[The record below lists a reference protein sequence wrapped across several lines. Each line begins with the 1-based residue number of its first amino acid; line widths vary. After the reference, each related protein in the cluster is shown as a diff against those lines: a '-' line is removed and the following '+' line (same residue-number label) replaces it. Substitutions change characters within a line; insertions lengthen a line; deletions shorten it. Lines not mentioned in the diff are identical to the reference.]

1 MISKIIILIVMTIV
15 FLNICIVL
23 RRLRNKSINYI
34 KWLKVMPNEYFDDS
48 LKNMIR
54 DIKYYCN
61 IELLLYIIYINI
73 LYLLIFRYFI

>member
-1 MISKIIILIVMTIV
+1 MISNIVILIVITII

-61 IELLLYIIYINI
+61 MELFLYIIYINA
-73 LYLLIFRYFI
+73 LYLLIFRHYI

>member
-1 MISKIIILIVMTIV
+1 MTIV

>member
-1 MISKIIILIVMTIV
+1 MISKIIILIVITII

-34 KWLKVMPNEYFDDS
+34 KWLKVMPNEYYNDS

-61 IELLLYIIYINI
+61 MKLFLYIIYTNI
-73 LYLLIFRYFI
+73 LYLLIFRHYI

>member
-1 MISKIIILIVMTIV
+1 MISKIIILIVITII

-34 KWLKVMPNEYFDDS
+34 KWLKVMPNEYYNDS

-61 IELLLYIIYINI
+61 MELFLYIIYTNI
-73 LYLLIFRYFI
+73 LYLLILRHFI

>member
-1 MISKIIILIVMTIV
+1 MISKIIILIVITII
-15 FLNICIVL
+15 FINICIVL

-61 IELLLYIIYINI
+61 MELFLYIIYTNI
-73 LYLLIFRYFI
+73 LYLLILRHFI

>member
-1 MISKIIILIVMTIV
+1 MISKIIILIVITII

-61 IELLLYIIYINI
+61 MELFLYIIYTNI
-73 LYLLIFRYFI
+73 LYLLILRHFI

>member
-1 MISKIIILIVMTIV
+1 MISKIVILIVITII

-34 KWLKVMPNEYFDDS
+34 KWLKVMPNEYYNDS

-61 IELLLYIIYINI
+61 MELFLYIIYTNI
-73 LYLLIFRYFI
+73 LYLLILRHFI